1 MPTLTPEQEAQMSGG
16 LTNFLQGPSNPIML
30 PSEQVAPVDMSPVA
44 VEEAPVVDIG
54 PDGEDVSEQKNIK
67 TEKKL
72 PMDPLTLVKFQR
84 AFDTD
89 VNNRRQ
95 LDAEWFIRDNYVKG
109 NHFVK
114 WNTDTS
120 SVESVSSDGVIRFPI
135 NKIYSTL
142 RSVRGFV
149 TKYDPKWEVFPAN
162 KSQKAIDEAGYKGKL
177 LDYHW
182 YINNLRD
189 FSKQKVFQALKYSV
203 GIMELGWDKEKE
215 SVTFTIQDPYD
226 IFFGGVN
233 SANVRRITK
242 AVKRNIDEV
251 KNDPMYKG
259 YQGTISPE
267 GDDYISNA
275 KQMLTDL
282 AYGRQ
287 SKDNE
292 LDNTTIVKEMLYV
305 PEKKN
310 SLGGTI
316 NLISFTSTACLRHI
330 ETPYTDMSDKYLIYR
345 SDDNPGEMYGEGWV
359 KHLMPVQ
366 KMLDILESQTMEYH
380 HMFAKGRYI
389 VARNAGVKIINNK
402 NGVILE
408 HNAGRRPIVENA
420 PSMAA
425 SVDNQINRFNVYIED
440 LGGQHDASLG
450 RIPSGATAGI
460 AIEALQEG
468 DANNLKDLTEN
479 FQIDLVN
486 TARAIFKMYAIN
498 LKTTKLVETD
508 DKNDDGLPDYYA
520 IIGENAP
527 NIPDFVTYKGQKIP
541 VCVIRKQENI
551 RVTVG
556 SWLAFTRDAME
567 QRVYKHYTAGLIDR
581 NTALKALKYTDTDG
595 IVDAAIKEQMIATL
609 AAQGPQQPTAEPTP
623 PVSDLAPGQETAP
636 AGSSDAAIPMPI

>member
-1 MPTLTPEQEAQMSGG
+1 MPQLTPQE
-16 LTNFLQGPSNPIML
+16 
-30 PSEQVAPVDMSPVA
+30 VD
-44 VEEAPVVDIG
+44 
-54 PDGEDVSEQKNIK
+54 
-67 TEKKL
+67 KL
-72 PMDPLTLVKFQR
+72 PGMTSMMNEQPVLPQETQQIDMEMPEDTPADVVEDKAEKEDAKNLSMEAIDLIKFQR
-84 AFDTD
+84 AFDVD
-89 VNNRRQ
+89 VENRRQ
-95 LDAEWFIRDNYVKG
+95 LDAEWFVRDNYVKG

-114 WNTDTS
+114 WNNDTS
-120 SVESVSSDGVIRFPI
+120 SIETVGNNGSIRFPI

-142 RSVRGFV
+142 RAVRGFV

-162 KSQKAIDEAGYKGKL
+162 KSQKAIDEAQYKQKL

-203 GIMELGWDKEKE
+203 GIMELGWDKDLKE
-215 SVTFTIQDPYD
+215 VTFTIDDPYD
-226 IFFGGVN
+226 VFFGGVN

-242 AVKRNIDEV
+242 AVKRNIQDVENDE
-251 KNDPMYKG
+251 MYTGYKG
-259 YQGTISPE
+259 TLSPE
-267 GDDYISNA
+267 GDDYVSNA

-282 AYGRQ
+282 TYGRQ
-287 SKDNE
+287 NKDTE
-292 LDNTTIVKEMLYV
+292 LDGTVIVKEMFYV
-305 PEKKN
+305 SDKKN
-310 SLGGTI
+310 SLGGNI
-316 NLISFTSTACLRHI
+316 NLASFTRTAFLRHI
-330 ETPYTDMSDKYLIYR
+330 ETPYTSMGDKFLIYR

-389 VARNAGVKIINNK
+389 VSRNAGVKVINNQ

-408 HNAGRRPIVENA
+408 HNPGRRPIVENA

-425 SVDNQINRFNVYIED
+425 SVGDQISRFNVYIED
-440 LGGQHDASLG
+440 IGGQHDASLG
-450 RIPSGATAGI
+450 RIPTGATAGI

-486 TARAIFKMYAIN
+486 TSKAVFKMYARN
-498 LKTTKLVETD
+498 LKHTKLMETD
-508 DKNDDGLPDYYA
+508 DKDDDGLPDYYA
-520 IIGENAP
+520 IIGEKAT
-527 NIPDFVTYKGQKIP
+527 NIPEFVTYMGKKIP
-541 VCVIRKQENI
+541 VCVIRERENV

-581 NTALKALKYTDTDG
+581 NTALKALKYTDTDQ
-595 IVDAAIKEQMIATL
+595 IIEAAVKEQMIATL
-609 AAQGPQQPTAEPTP
+609 ASQGPQMPGAEPTP
-623 PVSDLAPGQETAP
+623 PVSDLAPGQDTAP
-636 AGSSDAAIPMPI
+636 AMSPDAAIPMPPVANG